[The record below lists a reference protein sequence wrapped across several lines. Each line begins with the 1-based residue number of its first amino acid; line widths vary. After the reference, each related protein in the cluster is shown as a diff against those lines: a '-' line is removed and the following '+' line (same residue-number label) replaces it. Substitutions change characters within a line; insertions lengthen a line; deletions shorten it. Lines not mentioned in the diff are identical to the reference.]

1 MRFEPYPIKNNRTFF
16 CTLSYPESEDCGK
29 GVFLLAD
36 NRKIIIDAG
45 HGGEEPGAMYQGRQE
60 KNDTLRLALAVGQIL
75 SNNGMEVVYTRVT
88 DTYQTPF
95 EKAQIA
101 NMSGSDYFLSIHRNA
116 MPTPGTGSGSE
127 SLVYENTGVP
137 ALMAANI
144 NRELERTGFQNL
156 GIIERP
162 GLIVLR
168 KTEMPAVLVEAGFI
182 DNEADNR
189 FFDAHFEEI
198 AEAIAMGILN
208 TVKEEEAVPEYYQ
221 IQVGAYQDRGQAEEV
236 LENLQEQGL
245 PAFLVAQNGWYKVR
259 VGAYLNLDNA
269 AWMEKNLRAMGYPTM
284 IVREKPVE

>member
-1 MRFEPYPIKNNRTFF
+1 M
-16 CTLSYPESEDCGK
+16 
-29 GVFLLAD
+29 AD

-45 HGGEEPGAMYQGRQE
+45 HGGEEPGATYQGRQE

-75 SNNGMEVVYTRVT
+75 SDHGMEVVYTRVT

-101 NMSGSDYFLSIHRNA
+101 NLSNSDYFLSIHRNA
-116 MPTPGTGSGSE
+116 MPVPGTGSGFE

-137 ALMAANI
+137 AMMAENI
-144 NRELERTGFQNL
+144 NRELERTGWSNL
-156 GIIERP
+156 GVIERP

-168 KTEMPAVLVEAGFI
+168 KTLMPAVLVEAGFI

-189 FFDAHFEEI
+189 FFDEHFDQI
-198 AEAIAMGILN
+198 AEAIAMGVLN
-208 TVKEEEAVPEYYQ
+208 TVKEEEAIPEYYQ
-221 IQVGAYQDRGQAEEV
+221 VQVGAYQDRELAQELLEELQGQ
-236 LENLQEQGL
+236 GF
-245 PAFLVAQNGWYKVR
+245 PAFMIVEDGWNKVR

-269 AWMEKNLRAMGYPTM
+269 VWMEQNLRALGYPTM